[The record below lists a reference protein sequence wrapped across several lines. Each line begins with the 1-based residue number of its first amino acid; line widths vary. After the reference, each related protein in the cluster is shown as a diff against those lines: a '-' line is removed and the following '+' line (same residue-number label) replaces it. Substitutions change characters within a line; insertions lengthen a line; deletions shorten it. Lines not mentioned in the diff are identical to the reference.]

1 MLSRSPDRPPQI
13 PADPQ
18 TPIRNFWIELT
29 DCEWISPESDP
40 QEFER
45 LAIRNGDVGYN
56 RWLEFWEYPSA
67 FADNFQTMHITSN
80 ADWDEEH
87 PAGKPLDDLFR
98 VSVRSWKQRDEY
110 GAPLLCRERMDRI
123 GPEHLQM
130 IPFNPK
136 NPWDGR
142 KNLRPIEIEPLAE
155 PASEQHHRLTLTMTT
170 TDGRTKSTSIDYPPK
185 TGL

>member
-1 MLSRSPDRPPQI
+1 MTRKNLILLLFSLLTLNSCNKHEGPELRFCENYIQNYCQGDLVLLSRSPDRPPQI

-87 PAGKPLDDLFR
+87 RRGHCWTISCGPNFGPTPII
-98 VSVRSWKQRDEY
+98 SVADTKQ
-110 GAPLLCRERMDRI
+110 GAATMYRCSSRI
-123 GPEHLQM
+123 
-130 IPFNPK
+130 
-136 NPWDGR
+136 
-142 KNLRPIEIEPLAE
+142 
-155 PASEQHHRLTLTMTT
+155 
-170 TDGRTKSTSIDYPPK
+170 
-185 TGL
+185 